1 MSNIQPY
8 NISIPQSQIDNLKHK
23 LSLASF
29 PDELEGAGWD
39 LGCPLTDIKRLTK
52 AWEVWDWRQAEK
64 KLNAYPQF
72 HTDIDVT
79 GFGSLDI
86 HFVYQRARL
95 RMRFRCFSCM
105 AVGFY
110 LTICRGC
117 LMYFFAHDDSTHA
130 RIQGQ
135 DHSSKSSRSSLC
147 SQNLMTTVLHST

>member
-29 PDELEGAGWD
+29 PHELEGAGWD

-86 HFVYQRARL
+86 HFVYQKSEAKDAIPL
-95 RMRFRCFSCM
+95 LFVHGCRFLSH
-105 AVGFY
+105 Y
-110 LTICRGC
+110 L
-117 LMYFFAHDDSTHA
+117 
-130 RIQGQ
+130 
-135 DHSSKSSRSSLC
+135 
-147 SQNLMTTVLHST
+147 